1 MHFQIKRT
9 ASGRVK
15 DATAKR
21 VFAAAAA
28 AAAVFEDPA
37 AVAARAAK
45 KS

>member
-28 AAAVFEDPA
+28 VFEDPA

>member
-21 VFAAAAA
+21 VFAE